1 MSNYTK
7 LVNFAA
13 KDSLPSGD
21 SGKLIKGTEIN
32 TELNN
37 IATAVNSKADS
48 NSSAL
53 TGTPTAPTAAAGT
66 NTTQI
71 ATTAYVYNLVGGLT
85 ATPAELNVLDG
96 ITATTAELNVLDGIT
111 ATVSELNI
119 LDGVTATAAEIN
131 KLDGLTATT
140 TELNYVDGVT
150 SNIQS
155 QLNAITG
162 GSTSGTV
169 TSVAVSVPTG
179 LSVSGSPIT
188 SSGTIALSL
197 QSGYS
202 IPTTASQSNWTTAYN
217 WGNHASAGYLTSYS
231 ETDPTVPSHVKAITT
246 TNVSNWNSA
255 YSWGNHASAGYL
267 TSSSL
272 SGYATQSYV
281 DSVVGFYQTWNPV
294 SKAVGSWHQAA
305 TDVIVRISCALTGYY
320 TVDVGSST
328 SVYKSFDYKG
338 SSSNGSQASAQIP
351 VAQGQYY
358 RVTNTFSTS
367 PVIWETRI

>member
-21 SGKLIKGTEIN
+21 AGKLIKGTEIN

-37 IATAVNSKADS
+37 IQTAVNTKADS
-48 NSSAL
+48 SSPAL

-111 ATVSELNI
+111 AT
-119 LDGVTATAAEIN
+119 TA
-131 KLDGLTATT
+131 
-140 TELNYVDGVT
+140 ELNYVDGVT
-150 SNIQS
+150 SNIQT
-155 QLNAITG
+155 QLDAITS

-202 IPTTASQSNWTTAYN
+202 IPTTASQTNWNTAYG
-217 WGNHASAGYLTSYS
+217 WGDHGVEGYLT
-231 ETDPTVPSHVKAITT
+231 A
-246 TNVSNWNSA
+246 
-255 YSWGNHASAGYL
+255 
-267 TSSSL
+267 SSL
-272 SGYATQSYV
+272 TGYATESYV
-281 DSVVGFYQTWNPV
+281 GTEIASLVDSAPATLDTLNEL
-294 SKAVGSWHQAA
+294 AA
-305 TDVIVRISCALTGYY
+305 ALGDDPNFATTVTNSIAAKLDATYRELPQVAKDATY
-320 TVDVGSST
+320 TFVASDSGKHI
-328 SVYKSFDYKG
+328 YH
-338 SSSNGSQASAQIP
+338 SNGTAYTWTIPPNSSVAFPIGTVITVVNDASAAVNITIARGTG
-351 VAQGQYY
+351 VALLLSGTDQNCTVGQYGIATLLKVGTD
-358 RVTNTFSTS
+358 RWLINGSEVA
-367 PVIWETRI
+367 

>member
-217 WGNHASAGYLTSYS
+217 WGNHASAGYLTS
-231 ETDPTVPSHVKAITT
+231 
-246 TNVSNWNSA
+246 
-255 YSWGNHASAGYL
+255 
-267 TSSSL
+267 SSL